1 VQNTTNG
8 AVEATLWFWGADG
21 SLLGSHPL
29 TLAPFG
35 SETVNTFALP
45 GLAGQG
51 GSLTVSSNAPYGGL
65 LGKSVA
71 LEPAT
76 GLVFETWLEPRP
88 R

>member
-1 VQNTTNG
+1 V
-8 AVEATLWFWGADG
+8 AATLWFWGTDG

-29 TLAPFG
+29 TLPPLA
-35 SETVNTFALP
+35 SESVNTSVLP

-51 GSLTVSSNAPYGGL
+51 GSLTVTSDAPYGGL
-65 LGKSVA
+65 SGKSVA

-76 GLVFETWLEPRP
+76 GLAFDSFLEPRP